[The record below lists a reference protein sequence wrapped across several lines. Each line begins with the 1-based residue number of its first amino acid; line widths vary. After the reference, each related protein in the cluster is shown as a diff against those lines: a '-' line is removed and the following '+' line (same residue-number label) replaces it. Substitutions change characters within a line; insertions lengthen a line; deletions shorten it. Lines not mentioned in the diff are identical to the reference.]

1 MFFIGHELPTPSFD
15 VDDLP
20 PPPPEMSLPPPP
32 PPTQHQQ
39 QPQTMPN
46 LPTYLPIGN
55 KKQPTNKP
63 IKRISFDDDVQVIG
77 VSELDKNIE
86 NSDNS
91 YGKPCTTTTANSG
104 IGGILTYIK
113 PEPYQA
119 NPKKLY
125 SMDSNC
131 QAAPPR
137 EFLHD
142 LQKVM
147 TKKWQVAEKC
157 KSDQNTSPHQV
168 LGFRDNDQIHHLV
181 GHGQD
186 YSRDESVGAWV
197 LHSQQYAQH
206 KMMTSRLQNQDIV
219 AGSTSN
225 SNGGTTSNGTGKNL
239 QKEPLYAVC
248 SKNGV
253 NNAKMIQPSSNNN
266 NNNGLP
272 TASAHGP
279 SSAIYGQVGGHHHH
293 HGPPSV
299 HHNART
305 TNSSA
310 ALCSGSPKKVP
321 LPVAP
326 PVVLREPPVMPLPMP
341 PQPAAEPTYVT
352 VTKPHHHPP
361 FANVQP
367 PQHCHQY
374 PPHHMANLKKR
385 APPPPRR
392 SENTHLTSS

>member
-1 MFFIGHELPTPSFD
+1 
-15 VDDLP
+15 
-20 PPPPEMSLPPPP
+20 MSLPPPP
-32 PPTQHQQ
+32 PPTQH

-55 KKQPTNKP
+55 KKQPANKP

-219 AGSTSN
+219 VGSTSN
-225 SNGGTTSNGTGKNL
+225 SNGGTTTSNGKNL

-253 NNAKMIQPSSNNN
+253 NNAKIIQPSSNNNN

>member
-1 MFFIGHELPTPSFD
+1 MFFTGHELPTPSFD

-32 PPTQHQQ
+32 PP
-39 QPQTMPN
+39 QTMPN
-46 LPTYLPIGN
+46 LPTYLPIG
-55 KKQPTNKP
+55 KKPANKP

-77 VSELDKNIE
+77 VSELDN
-86 NSDNS
+86 NV
-91 YGKPCTTTTANSG
+91 CTTTTNTTDNAT
-104 IGGILTYIK
+104 GGILTYIK

-157 KSDQNTSPHQV
+157 KVDQNTSPHQV
-168 LGFRDNDQIHHLV
+168 LGFRDNDQIHQMV

-206 KMMTSRLQNQDIV
+206 KMMASRLQNQDV
-219 AGSTSN
+219 GS
-225 SNGGTTSNGTGKNL
+225 KNL

-253 NNAKMIQPSSNNN
+253 SKIQHQSHGP
-266 NNNGLP
+266 
-272 TASAHGP
+272 AAHGP
-279 SSAIYGQVGGHHHH
+279 AQSNHY
-293 HGPPSV
+293 
-299 HHNART
+299 NAKA
-305 TNSSA
+305 NSTV
-310 ALCSGSPKKVP
+310 CSTSSPKKIP
-321 LPVAP
+321 MPVAP

-341 PQPAAEPTYVT
+341 AAAEPTYVT
-352 VTKPHHHPP
+352 VTKPHHP